1 MSGRYVA
8 LGSSMAA
15 GPGIRPSAPGAPFGS
30 GRSARN
36 YAHLVAEQQH
46 LDLVDVTFSG
56 ATTAHV
62 LAERQRSAQPQI
74 EALDGSEELVTIT
87 IGGNDVGYVPLLMA
101 ASLPEVARRLP
112 LLGDHLH
119 DLLDR
124 DAREQAL
131 AGIGDALQEVGTAVR
146 RRAPR
151 ARVVFV
157 DYLTLLPAEGIP
169 AAPLSAEHAD
179 LGRFVSAGLEDATA
193 AAAHATGCE
202 LVCAG
207 LASRNHHAW
216 STDPWTVAAG
226 WPLPWRP
233 APFHPN
239 AAGMRAVAG
248 LILEPAP
255 RS

>member
-1 MSGRYVA
+1 MTGRYVA

-36 YAHLVAEQQH
+36 YAHLVAGQQH

-62 LAERQRSAQPQI
+62 LAERQRSAPPQI
-74 EALDGSEELVTIT
+74 EALNGSEELVTIT
-87 IGGNDVGYVPLLMA
+87 MGGNDVGYVPLLMA
-101 ASLPEVARRLP
+101 ASLPAVARRL
-112 LLGDHLH
+112 LGDRLRE
-119 DLLDR
+119 LLDR
-124 DAREQAL
+124 DAREQAV
-131 AGIGDALQEVGTAVR
+131 AGIGDALQKVGTAVR
-146 RRAPR
+146 RGAPR

-169 AAPLSAEHAD
+169 AAPLSAEYAD
-179 LGRFVSAGLEDATA
+179 LGRFVAAGLEEATA
-193 AAAHATGCE
+193 AAAQATGCE
-202 LVCAG
+202 LVRAG
-207 LASRNHHAW
+207 HASRDHHGW
-216 STDPWTVAAG
+216 STDPWVVAAG
-226 WPLPWRP
+226 LPLPWRP

-239 AAGMRAVAG
+239 AAGMRAVAR
-248 LILEPAP
+248 LILEHAA